1 MTLAFNLTWVQLDV
15 LPHSRN
21 TGHAGLTGTR
31 RVSVTPLEG
40 FQEALALCFSPNVL
54 TLEAAV

>member
-1 MTLAFNLTWVQLDV
+1 MTLAFNLTWVQLDL
-15 LPHSRN
+15 LPHSRS
-21 TGHAGLTGTR
+21 TGHAGLTGKR

-40 FQEALALCFSPNVL
+40 FQEPLSLCFSPNLL